1 MSASTTD
8 ERRRGRNAFVWIAVV
23 AILLFAALSGAW
35 FYLAGKLDAAV
46 SDGLRQAESQGVLV
60 SCDNREVFGYPF
72 RLGIRCG
79 AVGLD
84 EAATGTKATAGGL
97 RTAGQIYDPTR
108 FVAELDGPLVVDTAE
123 TPPLDLR
130 WRLAQASAHLWTQ
143 GLDRFALVVEAPEI
157 ALAEP
162 AADRRPIA
170 RSDHIE
176 LHLRRNGE
184 ALDVA
189 VSDANIQLLEP
200 ALAAVPRFDV
210 AADATIDGAAGWL
223 GGEAVGETLGQ
234 ALAGRNGTIRALRI
248 GLAGSGASAG
258 AAPAS
263 AASSAGV
270 PPVLASAEVSGPFQI
285 APDGTISGDFQIAL
299 SDPAGIA
306 DLVGALNPRLA
317 GTARTIAS
325 AVGIAGRPV
334 DGRTV
339 IDIAVRDGRAALGF
353 IPLGSIP
360 PVR

>member
-1 MSASTTD
+1 MPASTAV
-8 ERRRGRNAFVWIAVV
+8 ESRRGRTAFLGVAIV

-35 FYLAGKLDAAV
+35 YYLAGRLDQATT
-46 SDGLRQAESQGVLV
+46 DLLRQAQEQGVVV

-72 RLGIRCG
+72 RLGLRCG
-79 AVGLD
+79 AIGFED
-84 EAATGTKATAGGL
+84 PQRGTRATAGAL

-108 FVAELDGPLVVDTAE
+108 FVAELDGPLVVDTAQ

-162 AADRRPIA
+162 AADRRPLA
-170 RSDHIE
+170 RSDHVE

-184 ALDVA
+184 ALDLA
-189 VSDANIQLLEP
+189 VSDAGIQLLAP
-200 ALAAVPRFDV
+200 ALAALPRFDLS
-210 AADATIDGAAGWL
+210 ADATIEGAAGWL
-223 GGEAVGETLGQ
+223 AGQSVGQTLGE

-248 GLAGSGASAG
+248 GQSPSG
-258 AAPAS
+258 AAPA
-263 AASSAGV
+263 ALPGA
-270 PPVLASAEVSGPFQI
+270 PASAEVSGPFQV
-285 APDGTISGDFQIAL
+285 APDGAISGDFQIAL

-325 AVGIAGRPV
+325 AVGMAGRPV

-339 IDIAVRDGRAALGF
+339 IDITVRDGRAALGF
-353 IPLGSIP
+353 IPLGTIP
-360 PVR
+360 PLR